1 MIKLNSEDFVLG
13 GLTLEEML
21 QVVRMLEKAGI
32 DAVEL
37 SGGMLYSGKLSP
49 VRQGKLASEDKEVYY
64 REAAGRY
71 KRKRR
76 RSADACWRDRSYGVA
91 ERLVSEGLAD
101 YVSFSRPLICEPALI
116 RRWQSGDTSK
126 AKCQSDNLC
135 FTPAIQGEG
144 IYCVVEK
151 RRRDKEIA

>member
-1 MIKLNSEDFVLG
+1 
-13 GLTLEEML
+13 ML

-64 REAAGRY
+64 QEAAGRY
-71 KRKRR
+71 KQ
-76 RSADACWRDRSYGVA
+76 SAGVPLMLVGGIRSYGVA

-101 YVSFSRPLICEPALI
+101 YVSLSRPLICEPALI

-151 RRRDKEIA
+151 RLRDKENS